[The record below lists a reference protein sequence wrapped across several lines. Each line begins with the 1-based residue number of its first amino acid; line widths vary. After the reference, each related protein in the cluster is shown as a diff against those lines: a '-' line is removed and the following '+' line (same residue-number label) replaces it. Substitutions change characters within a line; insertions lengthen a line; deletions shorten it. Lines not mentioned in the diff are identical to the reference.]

1 MSQDKTSP
9 AKDAG
14 REYAEIWGEAI
25 HSNRHL
31 RTITVGLGIAVI
43 LLIIVVIRIA
53 SADPPR
59 PIVVRVDE
67 IGRAEAVAYDVME
80 AQADPLDPTTK
91 YFLNRF
97 VYDFYSRRRATVEEN
112 WSRSLRFLTTDLANA
127 SFRAESQNIALLAA
141 GAARDELQVD
151 RVVLRIQANP
161 QEPHSA
167 SADFDLVRLVAEGE
181 VDRERWSLSL
191 QFLFLDE
198 IPPDLIV
205 HNPMGIVITYLQG
218 DRAVVTGGPMIE
230 HLKGRERALA
240 ALGWT
245 GREAEW
251 IALVCLHSG
260 VFTRAQ
266 FCHYFEAHRSA
277 ARRIVR
283 TLLERREAVES
294 EWPVVNGGG
303 KSCRISS
310 KPIYR
315 ALGIENIRHRRK
327 ATVSVLRRRL
337 LSLDFVLEHPGMNWL
352 PTEGE
357 KVEFIEGLG
366 VHSNLIPRRI
376 YYGAVRAQKRYFA
389 LKLPVAGGDKTVT
402 FAYVDPG
409 HATAVELHS
418 WGAAHGPLWDAIR
431 AKGRRVEVIAIGAE
445 LDAVLRADRVLQLW
459 AAAEPGKVA
468 AGLTV
473 KQEISAISD
482 AIDNRDMEFL
492 AKYGGMGE
500 AGKRYMALRK
510 LPEAELAKGVSIDD
524 YSTFRATR
532 FSEPV

>member
-1 MSQDKTSP
+1 
-9 AKDAG
+9 
-14 REYAEIWGEAI
+14 
-25 HSNRHL
+25 
-31 RTITVGLGIAVI
+31 
-43 LLIIVVIRIA
+43 
-53 SADPPR
+53 
-59 PIVVRVDE
+59 
-67 IGRAEAVAYDVME
+67 
-80 AQADPLDPTTK
+80 
-91 YFLNRF
+91 
-97 VYDFYSRRRATVEEN
+97 
-112 WSRSLRFLTTDLANA
+112 
-127 SFRAESQNIALLAA
+127 
-141 GAARDELQVD
+141 
-151 RVVLRIQANP
+151 
-161 QEPHSA
+161 
-167 SADFDLVRLVAEGE
+167 
-181 VDRERWSLSL
+181 
-191 QFLFLDE
+191 
-198 IPPDLIV
+198 
-205 HNPMGIVITYLQG
+205 
-218 DRAVVTGGPMIE
+218 MIE
-230 HLKGRERALA
+230 HLKGRERALT

-260 VFTRAQ
+260 AFTRAQ

-389 LKLPVAGGDKTVT
+389 LKLPVAGGAQTVT

-409 HATAVELHS
+409 HATAVELNS

-492 AKYGGMGE
+492 GQYGGMGE

-510 LPEAELAKGVSIDD
+510 LPDAELAKGVSIDD

>member
-1 MSQDKTSP
+1 
-9 AKDAG
+9 
-14 REYAEIWGEAI
+14 
-25 HSNRHL
+25 
-31 RTITVGLGIAVI
+31 
-43 LLIIVVIRIA
+43 
-53 SADPPR
+53 
-59 PIVVRVDE
+59 
-67 IGRAEAVAYDVME
+67 
-80 AQADPLDPTTK
+80 
-91 YFLNRF
+91 
-97 VYDFYSRRRATVEEN
+97 
-112 WSRSLRFLTTDLANA
+112 
-127 SFRAESQNIALLAA
+127 
-141 GAARDELQVD
+141 
-151 RVVLRIQANP
+151 
-161 QEPHSA
+161 
-167 SADFDLVRLVAEGE
+167 
-181 VDRERWSLSL
+181 
-191 QFLFLDE
+191 
-198 IPPDLIV
+198 
-205 HNPMGIVITYLQG
+205 
-218 DRAVVTGGPMIE
+218 MIE
-230 HLKGRERALA
+230 HLKGRERALT

-260 VFTRAQ
+260 AFTRAQ

-283 TLLERREAVES
+283 TLLDRKEAVES

-418 WGAAHGPLWDAIR
+418 WGAAHGPLWDALR

-445 LDAVLRADRVLQLW
+445 LDMVLRADRVLQLW

-468 AGLTV
+468 TGLTV

-482 AIDNRDMEFL
+482 AIDNRDMDFL
-492 AKYGGMGE
+492 AQYGGMGE

-510 LPEAELAKGVSIDD
+510 LPEAELAKGVSIDG